1 MKNNQPVT
9 QNEVAFPPNVY
20 LVSKADLKGQI
31 TDCNDAFV
39 QISGFTREELLGK
52 SHNIVRHPD
61 MPMAAFK
68 DLWRTVQAGLP
79 WRGLVKNR
87 CKNGDFYWVD
97 ALVTPLK
104 KNGQIIGYMSV
115 RNAPKRE
122 DVAATEALYRDVRD
136 KRRTLPA
143 TPKGPGR
150 YSLPLS
156 KKLRAA
162 YWGAACL
169 MLLIALLPDSQST
182 LRWVLA
188 GAGATGRCR
197 AVAAD
202 RCRRRAAGAVE

>member
-20 LVSKADLKGQI
+20 LVSKTDLKGQI

-87 CKNGDFYWVD
+87 CKNGDFYWVE
-97 ALVTPLK
+97 AVGGLNVF
-104 KNGQIIGYMSV
+104 
-115 RNAPKRE
+115 
-122 DVAATEALYRDVRD
+122 AAV
-136 KRRTLPA
+136 K
-143 TPKGPGR
+143 
-150 YSLPLS
+150 
-156 KKLRAA
+156 
-162 YWGAACL
+162 
-169 MLLIALLPDSQST
+169 
-182 LRWVLA
+182 VLA
-188 GAGATGRCR
+188 ALSCA
-197 AVAAD
+197 
-202 RCRRRAAGAVE
+202 